1 MRDRFPWYFLT
12 DKDFENAWKTGTL
25 TVDANVLLDLYRY
38 NKATR
43 EALLDALESFKG
55 RLWISFQTSNEF
67 VKNRRKVILDAE
79 SEFEKSE
86 KHFDDILKSSQG
98 PISAIRGIRAVPKSV
113 SEDLEASLKKAI
125 EAARAAITA
134 EKSTTPEYES
144 NDEVV
149 ARLEAA
155 LSGNIGSK
163 PGNLSDL
170 MKEAERRKK
179 DKVPPGYMDDG
190 KEGNG
195 FAGDYLMWR
204 QILDY
209 GKQSKRPLILV
220 TSEQKEDW
228 WEKKSGRTLN
238 ARLELL
244 QEAHEETGSVILIYQ
259 TERFLQIYQ
268 ERAGGKANEEVLEDI
283 REVSR
288 QREPAVK
295 IVQEYSFADNSR
307 NSGKIRV
314 LLSRPV
320 RNFTASGRFEP
331 NMASPPSMSA
341 KLLSSP
347 TDTPNITLR
356 ANTGTIFDFNIHLH
370 SADRGKSLPE
380 GEYLLEY
387 EAVCG
392 SVPTNT
398 D

>member
-1 MRDRFPWYFLT
+1 M
-12 DKDFENAWKTGTL
+12 
-25 TVDANVLLDLYRY
+25 LLDLYRY

-43 EALLDALESFKG
+43 EALLGAIESFKG

-67 VKNRRKVILDAE
+67 VKNRRKVILDAA

-86 KHFDDILKSSQG
+86 KHFEEIMKSSQG
-98 PISAIRGIRAVPKSV
+98 QISAIRGIRAVPKSV
-113 SEDLEASLKKAI
+113 SEELEGSLKQAI
-125 EAARAAITA
+125 ETARASIAT

-155 LSGNIGSK
+155 LAGNIGSK
-163 PGNLSDL
+163 PGNLADL
-170 MKEAERRKK
+170 IKEAERRKK
-179 DKVPPGYMDDG
+179 EKIPPGYMDDG

-228 WEKKSGRTLN
+228 WEKKSGKTLN

-244 QEAHEETGSVILIYQ
+244 QEAHEETGSIILIYQ
-259 TERFLQIYQ
+259 TERFLQIHQ
-268 ERAGGKANEEVLEDI
+268 ERAGEKANEDVLEDI
-283 REVSR
+283 REVSL

-295 IVQEYSFADNSR
+295 IVQEYYFADDSR
-307 NSGKIRV
+307 NSGRIRV

-320 RNFTASGRFEP
+320 RNFTASGRFDP
-331 NMASPPSMSA
+331 NMTTPPSISA

-347 TDTPNITLR
+347 TETPNITLR

-370 SADRGKSLPE
+370 SAERGKILPE

-392 SVPTNT
+392 SGPTSS

>member
-1 MRDRFPWYFLT
+1 MRDKFPWYFLT
-12 DKDFENAWKTGTL
+12 DKDFEEAWDKGTL

-43 EALLDALESFKG
+43 EALLGAIESFKG

-67 VKNRRKVILDAE
+67 VKNRRKVILDAA

-86 KHFDDILKSSQG
+86 KHFEEIMKSSQG
-98 PISAIRGIRAVPKSV
+98 QISAIRGIRAVPKSV
-113 SEDLEASLKKAI
+113 SEELEGSLKQAI
-125 EAARAAITA
+125 ETARASIAT

-155 LSGNIGSK
+155 LAGNIGSK
-163 PGNLSDL
+163 PGNLADL
-170 MKEAERRKK
+170 IKEAERRKK
-179 DKVPPGYMDDG
+179 EKIPPGYMDDG

-228 WEKKSGRTLN
+228 WEKKSGKTLN

-244 QEAHEETGSVILIYQ
+244 QEAHEETGSIILIYQ
-259 TERFLQIYQ
+259 TERFLQIHQ
-268 ERAGGKANEEVLEDI
+268 ERAGEKANEDVLEDI
-283 REVSR
+283 REVSL

-295 IVQEYSFADNSR
+295 IVQEYYFADDSR
-307 NSGKIRV
+307 NSGRIRV

-320 RNFTASGRFEP
+320 RNFTASGRFDP
-331 NMASPPSMSA
+331 NMTTPPSISA

-347 TDTPNITLR
+347 TETPNITLR

-370 SADRGKSLPE
+370 SAERGKILPE

-392 SVPTNT
+392 SGPTSS